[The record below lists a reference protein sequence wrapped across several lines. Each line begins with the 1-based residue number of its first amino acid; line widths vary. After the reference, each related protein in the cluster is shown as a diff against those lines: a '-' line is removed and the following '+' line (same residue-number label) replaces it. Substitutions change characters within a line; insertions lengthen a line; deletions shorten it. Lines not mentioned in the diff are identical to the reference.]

1 MIHQIMAQMIG
12 FLMMIHSDE
21 SGGLKVK
28 PIEASTEK
36 WSENAGR
43 AATAFATEAEASADL
58 WQRNTVAARDNYGQ
72 AITAAGIKDRFAKGV
87 AKAGAAKFAR
97 KIRDVARD
105 RFGPGVAAATVD
117 YKAGVEPF
125 FSTLSALS
133 LSARKPRGD
142 PANYKR
148 VEEVGKALNAKRLA
162 LLGVSGGS
170 SSGV

>member
-1 MIHQIMAQMIG
+1 VIALILTVHADQV
-12 FLMMIHSDE
+12 
-21 SGGLKVK
+21 GGLKVK
-28 PIEASTEK
+28 AIEASTDK

-43 AATAFATEAEASADL
+43 SAEAFAAEAEASADL
-58 WQRNTVAARDNYGQ
+58 WQRNTVAARDNYGM
-72 AITAAGIKDRFAKGV
+72 AISAAGIKDRFAKGV

-97 KIRDVARD
+97 EIRDVARD
-105 RFGPGVAAATVD
+105 RFAPGVAAAAVD

-125 FSTLSALS
+125 FATLSALT
-133 LSARKPRGD
+133 LSSRKPRGD

-170 SSGV
+170 SS